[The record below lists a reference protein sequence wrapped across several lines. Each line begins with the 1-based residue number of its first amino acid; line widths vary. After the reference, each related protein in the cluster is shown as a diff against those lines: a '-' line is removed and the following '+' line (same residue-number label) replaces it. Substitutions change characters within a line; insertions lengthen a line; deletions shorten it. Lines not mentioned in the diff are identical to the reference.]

1 MKNKQLID
9 KWIKS
14 ILVCLGIYFL
24 ISCYYL
30 YNHVLLLTT
39 KQPLRNMT
47 YYLISQNIIIALVL
61 LTGFICW
68 KTIKQ
73 KKTQVS
79 SIQSLTIISKS
90 GTLQMERTL
99 DNIHSLFIA
108 KKGKNEIVIDHTQ
121 KNELDSYEYAVLN
134 FVSGHWYIEVL
145 SGKYPVGL
153 KKENDSVIYKLKLG
167 MPYKL
172 NVNDIIYIDSNK
184 ILLR

>member
-1 MKNKQLID
+1 
-9 KWIKS
+9 
-14 ILVCLGIYFL
+14 
-24 ISCYYL
+24 
-30 YNHVLLLTT
+30 
-39 KQPLRNMT
+39 
-47 YYLISQNIIIALVL
+47 
-61 LTGFICW
+61 
-68 KTIKQ
+68 
-73 KKTQVS
+73 
-79 SIQSLTIISKS
+79 
-90 GTLQMERTL
+90 MERTL